1 MWHVVCRS
9 CRGSKEVIPSLI
21 THRSEV
27 TPSSFFPEPG
37 HMGTLALY
45 RARDEEGLL
54 GAQKPLVGLS
64 MAPLL
69 GTAIMLLTVKKQCG
83 WGKYS

>member
-1 MWHVVCRS
+1 M
-9 CRGSKEVIPSLI
+9 
-21 THRSEV
+21 
-27 TPSSFFPEPG
+27 TPSSFFPDPG

-83 WGKYS
+83 WGQVQLRANQQSYGLSFSLAVCEILRLLEQ